1 MLFADTDPNAISWQ
15 ALLGTAVTAVVTLLG
30 GLGSIAKLFLD
41 HVKQEAS
48 YQREH
53 EANMVKQQHDAA
65 AEMAAQYQQIA
76 EKIAKLFLD
85 HVKQEASY
93 QREHEADM
101 VKQQHDAAAEMA
113 AQYQQIAEKFD
124 ATVKETREDQKQSTR
139 MILDI
144 QKTTI
149 ETMDKLGQ
157 EVREL
162 GTAVQELRRS
172 LDTDTSTDRPVPPT
186 GRPTTPRDRYDR
198 P

>member
-53 EANMVKQQHDAA
+53 EAN
-65 AEMAAQYQQIA
+65 
-76 EKIAKLFLD
+76 
-85 HVKQEASY
+85 
-93 QREHEADM
+93 M